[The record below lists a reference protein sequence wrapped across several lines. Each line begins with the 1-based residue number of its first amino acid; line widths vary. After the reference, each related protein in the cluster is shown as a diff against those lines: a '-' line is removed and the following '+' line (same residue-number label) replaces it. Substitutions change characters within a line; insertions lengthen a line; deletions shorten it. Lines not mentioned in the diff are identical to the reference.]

1 MISIRPYGSL
11 FSVFGAVIF
20 VLLLATA
27 CSSTPSEIRPITS
40 STYALT
46 EDHLL
51 VNDVLKY
58 RQQKIMHLA
67 SPSLCTLQNKST
79 AFFVTLSGGG
89 SRAAYFAASV
99 LHELDQLGG
108 DPLSNKIDGIFSVS
122 GGSIAAALYGVSA
135 DQPKAGSTQSDR
147 LIWSETL
154 TDKVLTRNLGRMMAG
169 QLVSPTILG
178 SYLFSDLS
186 RTDLLQNAIE
196 KEIFLNTGKA
206 LNFQSLNKDR
216 PPIYI
221 VSTIA
226 TSQSSSWPDP
236 RPFGSLFLFAQPDM
250 IKLGVDLDS
259 VSLSKAV
266 TASAAFPGL
275 LSPVS
280 MPRYRLS
287 QHEAELGI
295 PRYVHLI
302 DGGNADNLG
311 LLGVKRIL
319 LENDYRILRDCENIV
334 VLSVDAFGIQ
344 GINRD
349 DHARE
354 KSPVGWFFDHNSA
367 LASFDAL
374 LAANRVRLL
383 GEFKSRIFMPPGSE
397 DLCRKDGLPDDVCGG
412 GVRSNWTE
420 INHLLKEKLYFIH
433 LNFNSPE
440 VAAQRGVTYCSSAY
454 PDSSGCEKKPVNDG
468 RFIFEKRNLIKRVQS
483 IPTTFGLSSEEAADV
498 RVFTSLLNHP
508 NNVCLQHLSEV
519 VLNKKRH
526 TQNFYSRASASCD
539 ETPIINRG
547 EIPPSACHIRGQ
559 IFGDSIPI
567 FKNTKEKRIDLL
579 QQLPATTHKESI
591 QFLRYAKKKLIEH
604 PKFLADAC
612 DSYRE

>member
-1 MISIRPYGSL
+1 MASIRSYDSL
-11 FSVFGAVIF
+11 PCIISGVIF
-20 VLLLATA
+20 ALLSVTA
-27 CSSTPSEIRPITS
+27 CSSIPTDIRPITAS
-40 STYALT
+40 AHAVT

-51 VNDVLKY
+51 VNDVRKY
-58 RQQKIMHLA
+58 RQEKIMHLA
-67 SPSLCTLQNKST
+67 SPSLCTPQNKRT
-79 AFFVTLSGGG
+79 AFFLTLSGGG

-99 LHELDQLGG
+99 LHELDKLGG
-108 DPLSNKIDGIFSVS
+108 DPISDKIDGIFSVS
-122 GGSIAAALYGVSA
+122 GGSIAAALYGVST
-135 DQPKAGSTQSDR
+135 DQPKAGSAQSDR
-147 LIWSETL
+147 PIWSENL
-154 TDKVLTRNLGRMMAG
+154 TDNVLTQHLGRTMAG
-169 QLVSPTILG
+169 QLLNPVKLG

-186 RTDLLQNAIE
+186 RTDLLQSAIE
-196 KEIFLNTGKA
+196 KEVFLNTGTP
-206 LNFQSLNKDR
+206 LTFQSLNPNR

-226 TSQSSSWPDP
+226 TTQSSSWPDP

-259 VSLSKAV
+259 VSLSQAV

-280 MPRYRLS
+280 LPRYRLS

-334 VLSVDAFGIQ
+334 VLAVDAFGIQ
-344 GINRD
+344 GVNHD
-349 DHARE
+349 DRARE

-383 GEFKSRIFMPPGSE
+383 SEFKSRVFMPPGSE

-412 GVRSNWTE
+412 GVRANWTE
-420 INHLLKEKLYFIH
+420 INHLLKEKLYFVH
-433 LNFNSPE
+433 LNFDSPE
-440 VAAQRGVTYCSSAY
+440 VVAQRGITYCSSAY
-454 PDSSGCEKKPVNDG
+454 PDSSGCEKKPVDD
-468 RFIFEKRNLIKRVQS
+468 RKFILEKRDLIKRVQS
-483 IPTTFGLSSEEAADV
+483 IPTTFGLSSDEAADV
-498 RVFTSLLNHP
+498 RAFTSLLNHP
-508 NNVCLQHLSEV
+508 NNVCLQHLSDV
-519 VLNKKRH
+519 VSTKKRH
-526 TQNFYSRASASCD
+526 THNFYSRASASCD

-547 EIPPSACHIRGQ
+547 EIPPAACHIRGQ
-559 IFGDSIPI
+559 IAGDVIPI
-567 FKNTKEKRIDLL
+567 VKNSQATHVDLP
-579 QQLPATTHKESI
+579 QQLPTMTHEARI
-591 QFLRYAKKKLIEH
+591 QFLYDAKKKLIES

-612 DSYRE
+612 HSYQE